1 MSVNLRAIGR
11 RWARP
16 SGRERPPRWLFLVPI
31 AAIAV
36 GAWLA
41 VGLLPSDLAGFEW
54 WPIAVMAALTVPAVA
69 LNGYEY
75 LVTARLSGV
84 KVGLLAAVR
93 IAIYGTAANL
103 LPLPGASLVRIEAM
117 RRSGASLRRGTTV
130 TAAVGLAWLA
140 ISLIAA
146 GVALIPQGLI
156 SLPPLG
162 AGAAALLLSG
172 AALSRGRDRGQTAR
186 AVATVAAVELAFV
199 ATNAA
204 KLWLAMT
211 ALGADPS
218 IAAALSIGVSIA
230 VAAATGFLPGGLGIR
245 EGLAAALGPLVG
257 IEPSVAFL
265 AVVIDRIVSLT
276 VLAIIAAVIFATGER
291 MRAEVASNEPQTRPP
306 EPSSSI

>member
-117 RRSGASLRRGTTV
+117 RRSGVSLRRGTTV

-140 ISLIAA
+140 ISLIAE
-146 GVALIPQGLI
+146 VMTWVP
-156 SLPPLG
+156 LPVLVRLPAHG
-162 AGAAALLLSG
+162 RVVSG
-172 AALSRGRDRGQTAR
+172 
-186 AVATVAAVELAFV
+186 
-199 ATNAA
+199 
-204 KLWLAMT
+204 
-211 ALGADPS
+211 DP
-218 IAAALSIGVSIA
+218 IG
-230 VAAATGFLPGGLGIR
+230 TP
-245 EGLAAALGPLVG
+245 
-257 IEPSVAFL
+257 
-265 AVVIDRIVSLT
+265 
-276 VLAIIAAVIFATGER
+276 
-291 MRAEVASNEPQTRPP
+291 RPR
-306 EPSSSI
+306 SS